1 MTSAQGSE
9 TLLIAITGS
18 TGLIGSALARSL
30 VADGHTVRR
39 LVRRAAH
46 AGDEVTWNPD
56 RDEIDAKG
64 LSGIDAV
71 VNLAGETIAQR
82 WTRES
87 MRRIRDSRIRGTALI
102 ARTMAT
108 LSPMPRVLVSGSAV
122 GYYGLRGDEELDE
135 SSSAGNDF
143 LASVAKDWE
152 AATAAASEAG
162 IRVAINRTGIVLDRR
177 GGALAKMLTPFR
189 LGVGGHLG
197 NGRQWMSWI
206 ALADTVRALRF
217 LIENERARGPFNL
230 TAPNPV
236 DNAEFTRVLASVLHR
251 PALFPVPALA
261 LELLYGPMAK
271 GAALASQRALPR
283 QLLANGF
290 DFVLPDLREALES
303 VVRPRPAAA

>member
-1 MTSAQGSE
+1 
-9 TLLIAITGS
+9 LLIAITGS
-18 TGLIGSALARSL
+18 SGMIGSALVRSL

-39 LVRRAAH
+39 LVRRAPR
-46 AGDEVTWNPD
+46 AGDEVAWNPE
-56 RDEIDAKG
+56 RNEIDAKG
-64 LSGIDAV
+64 LSGVDAV
-71 VNLAGETIAQR
+71 VNLAGENIAQR

-87 MRRIRDSRIRGTALI
+87 MRRIRESRVQATSLVA
-102 ARTMAT
+102 ATMAA
-108 LSPMPRVLVSGSAV
+108 LSPRPRALVSGSAV
-122 GYYGLRGDEELDE
+122 GYYGERGDEVLDE
-135 SSSAGNDF
+135 MSSAGNDF
-143 LASVAKDWE
+143 LASVCKDWE
-152 AATAAASEAG
+152 AATAPARDAG
-162 IRVAINRTGIVLDRR
+162 IRVAISRTGIVLDRR
-177 GGALAKMLTPFR
+177 GVALAKMLTPFR

-206 ALADTVRALRF
+206 AIADMVRALRF
-217 LIENERARGPFNL
+217 LVEHDGAGAAGPFDL

-251 PALFPVPALA
+251 PAIFPVPQLA

-303 VVRPRPAAA
+303 VVRPRRAAA

>member
-1 MTSAQGSE
+1 M
-9 TLLIAITGS
+9 LIAITGS
-18 TGLIGSALARSL
+18 SGMIGSALVRSL
-30 VADGHTVRR
+30 AADGGGHTVRR
-39 LVRRAAH
+39 LVRRAPRA
-46 AGDEVTWNPD
+46 ADEVAWNPE
-56 RDEIDAKG
+56 RNEIDAKG
-64 LSGIDAV
+64 LSGVDAV
-71 VNLAGETIAQR
+71 VNLAGENIAQR

-87 MRRIRDSRIRGTALI
+87 MRRIRESRVQATSLI
-102 ARTMAT
+102 AATMAT
-108 LSPMPRVLVSGSAV
+108 LSPRPRVLVSGSAV
-122 GYYGLRGDEELDE
+122 GYYGERGDEVLDE
-135 SSSAGNDF
+135 TSRAGDDF
-143 LASVAKDWE
+143 LASVCKDWE
-152 AATAAASEAG
+152 AAAAPARDAG
-162 IRVAINRTGIVLDRR
+162 IRVAISRTGIVLDRR

-197 NGRQWMSWI
+197 NGRHWMSWI
-206 ALADTVRALRF
+206 AIADMVRALRF
-217 LIENERARGPFNL
+217 LVEHDGEGTAGPFDL

-251 PALFPVPALA
+251 PAIFPVPRLA

>member
-1 MTSAQGSE
+1 
-9 TLLIAITGS
+9 LLIAITGS
-18 TGLIGSALARSL
+18 SGMIGSALVRSF

-39 LVRRAAH
+39 LVRRAPR
-46 AGDEVTWNPD
+46 AGDEVAWNPE
-56 RDEIDAKG
+56 RNEIDAKG
-64 LSGIDAV
+64 LSGVDAV
-71 VNLAGETIAQR
+71 VNLAGENIAQR

-87 MRRIRDSRIRGTALI
+87 MRRIRESRVQATSLVA
-102 ARTMAT
+102 ATMAT
-108 LSPMPRVLVSGSAV
+108 LSPRPRALVSGSAV
-122 GYYGLRGDEELDE
+122 GYYGERGDEVLDE
-135 SSSAGNDF
+135 TSSAGNDF
-143 LASVAKDWE
+143 LASVCKDWE
-152 AATAAASEAG
+152 AATAPARDAG
-162 IRVAINRTGIVLDRR
+162 IRVAISRTGIVLDRR

-206 ALADTVRALRF
+206 AIADMVRALRF
-217 LIENERARGPFNL
+217 LVEHDGAGAAGPFDL

-251 PALFPVPALA
+251 PAIFPVPRLA

-303 VVRPRPAAA
+303 VVRPRRAAA

>member
-1 MTSAQGSE
+1 M
-9 TLLIAITGS
+9 LIAITGS
-18 TGLIGSALARSL
+18 SGMIGSALVRSL

-39 LVRRAAH
+39 LVRRAPRA
-46 AGDEVTWNPD
+46 ADEVAWNPE
-56 RDEIDAKG
+56 RNEIDAKG
-64 LSGIDAV
+64 LSGVDAV
-71 VNLAGETIAQR
+71 VNLAGENIAQR

-87 MRRIRDSRIRGTALI
+87 MRRIHESRVQATSLVA
-102 ARTMAT
+102 ATMAT
-108 LSPMPRVLVSGSAV
+108 LSPRPRALVSGSAV
-122 GYYGLRGDEELDE
+122 GYYGERGDEVLDE
-135 SSSAGNDF
+135 TSTAGNDF
-143 LASVAKDWE
+143 LASVCKDWE
-152 AATAAASEAG
+152 AATAPARDAG
-162 IRVAINRTGIVLDRR
+162 IRVAISRTGIVLDRR

-206 ALADTVRALRF
+206 AIADMVRALRF
-217 LIENERARGPFNL
+217 LVEHDGAGAAGPFDL

-251 PALFPVPALA
+251 PAIFPVPRLA

-303 VVRPRPAAA
+303 VVRPRRAAA

>member
-1 MTSAQGSE
+1 M
-9 TLLIAITGS
+9 
-18 TGLIGSALARSL
+18 IGSALVRSL

-39 LVRRAAH
+39 LVRRAPR
-46 AGDEVTWNPD
+46 AGDEVAWNPE
-56 RDEIDAKG
+56 RNEIDAKG
-64 LSGIDAV
+64 LSGVDAV
-71 VNLAGETIAQR
+71 VNLAGENIAQR

-87 MRRIRDSRIRGTALI
+87 MRRIRESRVQATSLVA
-102 ARTMAT
+102 ATMAT
-108 LSPMPRVLVSGSAV
+108 LSPRPRALVSGSAV
-122 GYYGLRGDEELDE
+122 GYYGERGDEVLDE
-135 SSSAGNDF
+135 TSSAGTDF
-143 LASVAKDWE
+143 LASVCKDWE
-152 AATAAASEAG
+152 AATAPARDAG
-162 IRVAINRTGIVLDRR
+162 IRVAISRTGIVLDRR

-206 ALADTVRALRF
+206 AIADMVRALRF
-217 LIENERARGPFNL
+217 LVEYDGAGAAGPFDL

-251 PALFPVPALA
+251 PAIFPVPRLA

-303 VVRPRPAAA
+303 VVRPRRAAA

>member
-1 MTSAQGSE
+1 M
-9 TLLIAITGS
+9 LIAITGS
-18 TGLIGSALARSL
+18 SGMIGSALVRSL
-30 VADGHTVRR
+30 VADGAGHTVRR
-39 LVRRAAH
+39 LVRRAPR
-46 AGDEVTWNPD
+46 AGDEVAWNPE
-56 RDEIDAKG
+56 RNEIDANG
-64 LSGIDAV
+64 LSGVDAV
-71 VNLAGETIAQR
+71 VNLAGENIAQR

-87 MRRIRDSRIRGTALI
+87 MRRIRESRVQATSLVA
-102 ARTMAT
+102 ATMAT
-108 LSPMPRVLVSGSAV
+108 LSPRPRVLVSGSAV
-122 GYYGLRGDEELDE
+122 GYYGERGDEVLDE
-135 SSSAGNDF
+135 TSRAGDDF
-143 LASVAKDWE
+143 LASVCKDWE
-152 AATAAASEAG
+152 AATAPARDAG
-162 IRVAINRTGIVLDRR
+162 IRVAISRTGIVLDRR

-206 ALADTVRALRF
+206 AIADMVRALRF
-217 LIENERARGPFNL
+217 LVEHDGAAGPFDL

-251 PALFPVPALA
+251 PAIFPVPQLA

-303 VVRPRPAAA
+303 VVRPRRAAA

>member
-1 MTSAQGSE
+1 
-9 TLLIAITGS
+9 LLIAITGS
-18 TGLIGSALARSL
+18 SGMIGSALVRSL

-39 LVRRAAH
+39 LVRRAPRAN
-46 AGDEVTWNPD
+46 DEVAWNPE
-56 RDEIDAKG
+56 RNEIDANG
-64 LSGIDAV
+64 LAGVDAA
-71 VNLAGETIAQR
+71 VNLAGENIAQR

-87 MRRIRDSRIRGTALI
+87 MRRIRESRVQATSLVA
-102 ARTMAT
+102 ATMAT
-108 LSPMPRVLVSGSAV
+108 LSPRPRALVSGSAV
-122 GYYGLRGDEELDE
+122 GYYGERGDEVLDE
-135 SSSAGNDF
+135 TSRAGDDF
-143 LASVAKDWE
+143 LASVCKDWE
-152 AATAAASEAG
+152 VATAPARDAG
-162 IRVAINRTGIVLDRR
+162 IRVAISRTGIVLDRR
-177 GGALAKMLTPFR
+177 AGALAKMLTPFR

-206 ALADTVRALRF
+206 AIADMVRALRF
-217 LIENERARGPFNL
+217 LLEHDEAAGPFDL

-251 PALFPVPALA
+251 PAIFPVPQLA

>member
-1 MTSAQGSE
+1 M
-9 TLLIAITGS
+9 
-18 TGLIGSALARSL
+18 IGSALVRSL

-39 LVRRAAH
+39 LVRHAPR
-46 AGDEVTWNPD
+46 AGDEVAWNPE
-56 RDEIDAKG
+56 RNEIDAKG
-64 LSGIDAV
+64 LSGVDAV
-71 VNLAGETIAQR
+71 VNLAGEKIAQR

-87 MRRIRDSRIRGTALI
+87 MRRIRESRVQATSLVA
-102 ARTMAT
+102 ATMAT
-108 LSPMPRVLVSGSAV
+108 LSPRPRALVSGSAV
-122 GYYGLRGDEELDE
+122 GYYGERGDEVLDE
-135 SSSAGNDF
+135 TSSAGNDF
-143 LASVAKDWE
+143 LASVCKDWE
-152 AATAAASEAG
+152 AATAPARDAG
-162 IRVAINRTGIVLDRR
+162 IRVAISRTGIVLDRR

-206 ALADTVRALRF
+206 AIADMVRALRF
-217 LIENERARGPFNL
+217 LVEHDGAAGPFDL

-251 PALFPVPALA
+251 PAIFPVPQLA

-290 DFVLPDLREALES
+290 DFVLPNLREALES
-303 VVRPRPAAA
+303 VVRPRRAAA

>member
-1 MTSAQGSE
+1 M
-9 TLLIAITGS
+9 
-18 TGLIGSALARSL
+18 IGSALVRSL

-39 LVRRAAH
+39 LVRRAPRAN
-46 AGDEVTWNPD
+46 DEVAWNPE
-56 RDEIDAKG
+56 RNEIDANG
-64 LSGIDAV
+64 LAGVDAA
-71 VNLAGETIAQR
+71 VNLAGENIAQR

-87 MRRIRDSRIRGTALI
+87 MRRIRESRVQATSLVA
-102 ARTMAT
+102 ATMAT
-108 LSPMPRVLVSGSAV
+108 LSPRPRALVSGSAV
-122 GYYGLRGDEELDE
+122 GYYGERGDEVLDE
-135 SSSAGNDF
+135 TSRAGDDF
-143 LASVAKDWE
+143 LASVCKDWE
-152 AATAAASEAG
+152 VATAPARDAG
-162 IRVAINRTGIVLDRR
+162 IRVAISRTGIVLDRR
-177 GGALAKMLTPFR
+177 AGALAKMLTPFR

-206 ALADTVRALRF
+206 AIADMVRALRF
-217 LIENERARGPFNL
+217 LLEHDEAAGPFDL

-251 PALFPVPALA
+251 PAIFPVPQLA